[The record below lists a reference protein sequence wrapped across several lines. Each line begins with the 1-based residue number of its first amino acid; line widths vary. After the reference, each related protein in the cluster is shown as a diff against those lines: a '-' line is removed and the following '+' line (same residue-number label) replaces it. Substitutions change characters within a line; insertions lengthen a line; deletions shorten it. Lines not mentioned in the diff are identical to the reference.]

1 MHKPTSFL
9 HGLLLLAMQIFNG
22 APMAKKFV
30 AGIVRG
36 FKGGRTRKNG
46 DGVAGQ

>member
-22 APMAKKFV
+22 APMTKNFV
-30 AGIVRG
+30 VGNLWG